1 MKPGTTF
8 SARGSFPLWGKA
20 GMGAAT
26 ALADLAPLAPT
37 PTLPQRG
44 REQLRLP
51 VHRLLMAR
59 GAMEN

>member
-1 MKPGTTF
+1 VVWGGPPAPGGGLVG
-8 SARGSFPLWGKA
+8 RGP
-20 GMGAAT
+20 AT